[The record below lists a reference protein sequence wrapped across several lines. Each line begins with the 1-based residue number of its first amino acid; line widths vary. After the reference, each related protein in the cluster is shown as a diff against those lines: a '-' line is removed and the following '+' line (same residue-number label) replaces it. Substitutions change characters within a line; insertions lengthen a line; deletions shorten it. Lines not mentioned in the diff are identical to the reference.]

1 METPS
6 GSFYG
11 GGYPLTPT
19 YTLNAAAMT
28 PPRTPSSAAGQRSQN
43 ININQKL
50 DLMLSL
56 FMEQKKTVEETKAT
70 TDELQKQVGVLSSGM
85 TELKNKVDAA
95 HTQTTNG
102 SRKKIPPH
110 ISVSRLCSTLVFMQA
125 FIIIGIC
132 KKTS

>member
-11 GGYPLTPT
+11 GGYPLTPK
-19 YTLNAAAMT
+19 YTLNAVAIM

-50 DLMLSL
+50 NLMLSL

-70 TDELQKQVGVLSSGM
+70 TDELQKQVCVLSSD
-85 TELKNKVDAA
+85 DAT

-110 ISVSRLCSTLVFMQA
+110 ISVSRLCSTLVDSCRA
-125 FIIIGIC
+125 P
-132 KKTS
+132 